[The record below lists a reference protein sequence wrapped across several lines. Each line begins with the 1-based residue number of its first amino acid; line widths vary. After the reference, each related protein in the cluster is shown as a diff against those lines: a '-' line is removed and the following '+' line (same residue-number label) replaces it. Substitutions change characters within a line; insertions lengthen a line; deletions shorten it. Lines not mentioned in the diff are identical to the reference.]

1 LVKSTINPAIKA
13 EIYDPFHTT
22 TLNEIIK
29 PLMAADKLKVLRR
42 PNENYDIL
50 LYESDLK
57 PHISKEKK

>member
-1 LVKSTINPAIKA
+1 
-13 EIYDPFHTT
+13 
-22 TLNEIIK
+22 
-29 PLMAADKLKVLRR
+29 MAADKLKVLRR

>member
-1 LVKSTINPAIKA
+1 LLKSAINPAIKA
-13 EIYDPFHTT
+13 DIDDPFHTT

-42 PNENYDIL
+42 PYENYDIL

-57 PHISKEKK
+57 LFSKEKK